1 MKILVAPLNWG
12 LGHASRCIPVVARFL
27 CEGNEVVIAGDGDSL
42 ILLKQH
48 FPQLRTIELPELH
61 LRYSAGTSQT
71 GAILKQMPRLLHWA
85 IRDHLALRRLLS
97 LESFDRV
104 ISDNRFGFY
113 SPHAHCIY
121 LTHQLHICL
130 PSPWKWM
137 EPVLEIGHRH
147 LMKKYSE
154 VWIPDNEGTPN
165 FAGLLS
171 HPKTLPANAHYIGP
185 LSRFSTLQAPVV
197 PDSTYNT
204 VLLLSGLEPQRSIL
218 EQNIINRYQNR
229 EETLLVVQGK
239 VNAPFCKFT
248 KRNITIVPYLNDAQL
263 LPCLMGTQKIIAR
276 SGYSSIMDFA
286 ALGILPK
293 CELIPTQGQP
303 EQEYLATYNNTL

>member
-12 LGHASRCIPVVARFL
+12 LGHASRCIPLVARFL
-27 CEGNEVVIAGDGDSL
+27 REGNEVIIAGDGDSL
-42 ILLKQH
+42 TLLKQH
-48 FPQLRTIELPELH
+48 FPKLRTIELPKLNLH
-61 LRYSAGTSQT
+61 YSAGTSQT
-71 GAILKQMPRLLHWA
+71 AAILRQLPRLLHWA

-113 SPHAHCIY
+113 SSHTHCIY

-130 PSPWKWM
+130 PFPWNWL
-137 EPVLEIGHRH
+137 EPVLEIGHRQ

-154 VWIPDNEGTPN
+154 VWIPDNEGMPDL
-165 FAGLLS
+165 AGLLS
-171 HPKTLPANAHYIGP
+171 HPKNRPANAHYIGH
-185 LSRFSTLQAPVV
+185 LSRFSIPPDSVE
-197 PDSTYNT
+197 PDSTYNA
-204 VLLLSGLEPQRSIL
+204 VLLLGLEPQRSIL
-218 EQNIINRYQNR
+218 EQNIINRYQNM

-248 KRNITIVPYLNDAQL
+248 KGNITIIPYLNDAQL
-263 LPCLMGTQKIIAR
+263 LPCLMGTQKVIAR

-293 CELIPTQGQP
+293 CELIPTPGQP
-303 EQEYLATYNNTL
+303 EQEYLAAYNNTL